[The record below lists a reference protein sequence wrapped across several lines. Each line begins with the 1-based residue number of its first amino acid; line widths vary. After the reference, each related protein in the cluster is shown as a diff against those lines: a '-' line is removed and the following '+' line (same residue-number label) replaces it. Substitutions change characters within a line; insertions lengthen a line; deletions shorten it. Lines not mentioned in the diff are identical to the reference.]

1 MEPRLSFGAP
11 HLAAVPRH
19 YHAGMTQAL
28 FEGLF
33 DDQAQPMWVI
43 DAGTRAFLAVNEAA
57 LRLYGYNRDEFLA
70 LSADDLHEDVDDLRR
85 AFADWSNSCSQRVW
99 RHKRKSGESF
109 NARVTS
115 FSLEFAGRRARLAV
129 IEDLD
134 AVRAE

>member
-1 MEPRLSFGAP
+1 MSFGAP

-70 LSADDLHEDVDDLRR
+70 LSADDLHENVDDLRR

>member
-1 MEPRLSFGAP
+1 MEPRLSVGAP

-70 LSADDLHEDVDDLRR
+70 LSADDLHENVDDLRR